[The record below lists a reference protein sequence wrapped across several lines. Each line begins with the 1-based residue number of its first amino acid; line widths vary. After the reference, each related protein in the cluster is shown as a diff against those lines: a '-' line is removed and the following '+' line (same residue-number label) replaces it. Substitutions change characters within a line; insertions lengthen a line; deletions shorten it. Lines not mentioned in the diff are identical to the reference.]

1 MDIYNDI
8 DNLLNA
14 KGYVDTTGISESINE
29 LKYMIATNNINYA
42 KVKDIYNKYKNE
54 IDCISKE
61 FRRKNMVGTI
71 NKNIN
76 TNDKN
81 EQVINIE
88 ILINDLYR
96 ILIIKIIKGKV
107 EESIVNDALTC
118 RTEQLLEIVKGLN

>member
-1 MDIYNDI
+1 
-8 DNLLNA
+8 
-14 KGYVDTTGISESINE
+14 
-29 LKYMIATNNINYA
+29 MIATNNINYA

-118 RTEQLLEIVKGLN
+118 RTEQLLEIVKGLD

>member
-61 FRRKNMVGTI
+61 FRRKNMAGTI

-118 RTEQLLEIVKGLN
+118 RTEQLLEIVKGLD

>member
-1 MDIYNDI
+1 MNIYNDI

-29 LKYMIATNNINYA
+29 LKYMIATDNINYA
-42 KVKDIYNKYKNE
+42 KVKYIYNKYKNE

-96 ILIIKIIKGKV
+96 ILIIKMIKGKV
-107 EESIVNDALTC
+107 EDSIVNEVLTC
-118 RTEQLLEIVKGLN
+118 RTERLLEIVKGLN

>member
-1 MDIYNDI
+1 MNIYNDI

-118 RTEQLLEIVKGLN
+118 RTEQLLEIVKGLD

>member
-1 MDIYNDI
+1 MDIYNEI

-118 RTEQLLEIVKGLN
+118 RTERLLEIVKGLN

>member
-29 LKYMIATNNINYA
+29 LKYMIATDNINYA

-81 EQVINIE
+81 KQVINIE

-96 ILIIKIIKGKV
+96 ILIIKMIKGKV
-107 EESIVNDALTC
+107 EESIVNEVLTC
-118 RTEQLLEIVKGLN
+118 RTERLLEIVKGLN

>member
-1 MDIYNDI
+1 MNIYNDI

-29 LKYMIATNNINYA
+29 LKYMIATDNINYA
-42 KVKDIYNKYKNE
+42 KVKYIYNKYKNE

-96 ILIIKIIKGKV
+96 ILIIKMIKGKV
-107 EESIVNDALTC
+107 EESIVNEVLTC
-118 RTEQLLEIVKGLN
+118 RTERLLEIVKGLN